1 VSGVAPDLERHLV
14 DYALDQ
20 LGVLGRAAGLQY
32 VRGCLDVWRR
42 EYGDA
47 LADKVAA
54 QVRAAAQKGRP

>member
-1 VSGVAPDLERHLV
+1 
-14 DYALDQ
+14 
-20 LGVLGRAAGLQY
+20 VLGRAAGLQY